1 MRKTIAFT
9 MAVALSLLASPLLA
23 EEADPEQIIKYRQN
37 FMSAI
42 KEHNS
47 NIKSIVNGD
56 VPFSDQLGLHIDTLQ
71 KMFDKV
77 GTLFPEGSDFGE
89 TSAKDAVWEQP
100 EKFQQ
105 AVKEAQQAIAE
116 LKAVTVSGDLEAA
129 AEAHKQFSKAACGG
143 CHRPFRKK
151 DD

>member
-9 MAVALSLLASPLLA
+9 MAFALSTFASPLFA
-23 EEADPEQIIKYRQN
+23 DEADPEKIIKYRQN

-56 VPFSDQLGLHIDTLQ
+56 APFKDQLSMHVDTLQ

-105 AVKEAQQAIAE
+105 AVKDAQQAIADF
-116 LKAVTVSGDLEAA
+116 KAVTARGDLEAA
-129 AEAHKQFSKAACGG
+129 ADAHKQFSKAACAG

>member
-1 MRKTIAFT
+1 MNKMIPLIA
-9 MAVALSLLASPLLA
+9 AIGLSAMSAPLLA
-23 EEADPEQIIKYRQN
+23 AEADPEKIIEYRQD

-47 NIKSIVNGD
+47 NIKSIVDGD
-56 VPFSDQLGLHIDTLQ
+56 VPFTDQLGMHIDTLQ
-71 KMFDKV
+71 TMFGKI
-77 GTLFPEGSDFGE
+77 GELFPEGSDFGD

-116 LKAVTVSGDLEAA
+116 FKAVATRGDLEATA
-129 AEAHKQFSKAACGG
+129 AARKEFSKAACGG